1 MGLFI
6 SQPPFLRKYFFMS
19 HSFGKFFCAIWTFNM
34 LYLFFLNMN
43 GSEIKYYG
51 EKDFCDSKNTRFL
64 NEHVIYLT
72 ILTGKNCILYNSVQ
86 EWLVG
91 CFWHFFIRLHNQL
104 SYLYIPSSR
113 IKEYICLKIWIHQ
126 RDSKNEWSLFPA
138 SFTSKFG
145 LVFCLNTGKRI
156 LLEVSF

>member
-1 MGLFI
+1 
-6 SQPPFLRKYFFMS
+6 MS
-19 HSFGKFFCAIWTFNM
+19 HSFGKFFCAIWTLNM

-91 CFWHFFIRLHNQL
+91 CFWHFLYVYTINQVIL
-104 SYLYIPSSR
+104 SIPLSR
-113 IKEYICLKIWIHQ
+113 IKEYICLKILIHQ
-126 RDSKNEWSLFPA
+126 RDSKNEWLLLAA
-138 SFTSKFG
+138 SFTAKFG
-145 LVFCLNTGKRI
+145 LVFCLNTGKRF
-156 LLEVSF
+156 LGSLTKRY